1 MKTGKWKRILGA
13 SLTAAMLVGSMPA
26 ALAVNWL
33 NDPIALRIHMSTD
46 VEVKEEAVAGDPF
59 FVDTNQDEVY
69 YLTPNTTLTLSLN
82 PEYGGEYW
90 MPTLLD
96 ITTYVETGAD
106 VEKLWDQLF
115 YVDYDGENTKD
126 EYTLSPGI
134 ITDREGKTMEF
145 GQPGHLYGLQA
156 GMYWNKDDISS
167 KTDYNMESDYWHVA
181 YFYFPEDTTSGS
193 GSTEIPEVPTTATA
207 NPTSAKVLVNSEAIA
222 FDAYEIN
229 NNNYFKLR
237 DIAKVLSGSEKQF
250 EVTWDGAKNTISL
263 ISGQPYTAVGG
274 ELTAGSGTSQQAK
287 LNTSAVVLDGET
299 VSLTAYTINGN
310 NYFKLRDL
318 GAAFDFG
325 IGWDGATNTVTID
338 TSTGYTPE

>member
-1 MKTGKWKRILGA
+1 MKTGKWTRILGA
-13 SLTAAMLVGSMPA
+13 ALTAAMLVGSAIPLAAADDIYTQKAPDAVVVETPENTQVKREYIPA
-26 ALAVNWL
+26 
-33 NDPIALRIHMSTD
+33 D
-46 VEVKEEAVAGDPF
+46 VDSIRGAGGWED
-59 FVDTNQDEVY
+59 DVY
-69 YLTPNTTLTLSLN
+69 YIPEGSTVKFSLN
-82 PEYGGEYW
+82 PAFDGYIHCITLIDC
-90 MPTLLD
+90 TLLQEAMEND
-96 ITTYVETGAD
+96 EP
-106 VEKLWDQLF
+106 WW
-115 YVDYDGENTKD
+115 YDGRSLDFFQQSEKYKLPVTQLTCGTVSNSAGD
-126 EYTLSPGI
+126 
-134 ITDREGKTMEF
+134 TMQF
-145 GQPGHLYGLQA
+145 GQPGHLYSLKLGTE
-156 GMYWNKDDISS
+156 SS
-167 KTDYNMESDYWHVA
+167 VGTADYYHIA
-181 YFYFPEDTTSGS
+181 YFKVASNQTPA
-193 GSTEIPEVPTTATA
+193 TTATA
-207 NPTSAKVLVNSEAIA
+207 NPTSAKVLVNGEAIA

-287 LNTSAVVLDGET
+287 LNTSAVILDGET

-325 IGWDGATNTVTID
+325 IGWDGAANTVTID